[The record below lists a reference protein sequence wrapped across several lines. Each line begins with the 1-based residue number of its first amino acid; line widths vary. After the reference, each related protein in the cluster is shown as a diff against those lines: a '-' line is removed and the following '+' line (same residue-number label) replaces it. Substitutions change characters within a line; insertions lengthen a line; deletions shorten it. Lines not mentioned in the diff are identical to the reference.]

1 MEQAISDLAA
11 RYLTDYSF
19 VAIIIIFLG
28 GVITSL
34 GPCNLSMIPVLMA
47 YVGGDFNYSRARGFA
62 LALFFTLGSSATF
75 VVLGVTIALF
85 GGIFGLANS
94 ILYYIVALVCF
105 LVGLHMMGYLH
116 ISTSIF
122 NRFQVQRPQKTGYLS
137 SFFLGAVM
145 GLVGNQCGTPILLV
159 ILTFV
164 FAKGKL
170 LYGALLLFFYGLGRG
185 VPVVLAGTFTG
196 LVKNLGR
203 FQRYQEML
211 NKAAGAALLL
221 VGVYFFWHA

>member
-1 MEQAISDLAA
+1 MEQAISNLAT

-19 VAIIIIFLG
+19 AAIVIIFLG

-47 YVGGDFNYSRARGFA
+47 YVSGDFNYSRARGFA
-62 LALFFTLGSSATF
+62 LAVFFTLGSSATF
-75 VVLGVTIALF
+75 VVLGVIIALF

-94 ILYYIVALVCF
+94 ILYYIVAFVCF

-116 ISTSIF
+116 ISTSIS
-122 NRFQVQRPQKTGYLS
+122 NRIQVQRPQKTGYLS

-170 LYGALLLFFYGLGRG
+170 LYGAVLLFFYGLGRG
-185 VPVVLAGTFTG
+185 VPVVLIGTFTG
-196 LVKNLGR
+196 LMKNMGK
-203 FQRYQEML
+203 FSQYQETL
-211 NKAAGAALLL
+211 NKVAGAVLL
-221 VGVYFFWHA
+221 VVGSYFFFIA